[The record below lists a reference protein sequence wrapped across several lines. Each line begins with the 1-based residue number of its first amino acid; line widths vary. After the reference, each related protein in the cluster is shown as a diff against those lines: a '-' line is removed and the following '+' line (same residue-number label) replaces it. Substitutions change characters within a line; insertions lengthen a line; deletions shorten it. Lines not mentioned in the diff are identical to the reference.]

1 MKHLSLIDMNKH
13 SSKVG
18 AEVFAKAVNKLESEG
33 LDEDLPEKQLKE
45 MFKVMS
51 LGTNLKTI
59 GMLSDQIAVDAFL
72 NISEVGDI
80 VLAKALNNLEC
91 VRIDFGSEDE
101 CTGCHLRYPQL
112 IAF

>member
-1 MKHLSLIDMNKH
+1 
-13 SSKVG
+13 
-18 AEVFAKAVNKLESEG
+18 
-33 LDEDLPEKQLKE
+33 

-80 VLAKALNNLEC
+80 VLAKALNS
-91 VRIDFGSEDE
+91 V
-101 CTGCHLRYPQL
+101 
-112 IAF
+112 